1 MSVARARRLIGLR
14 RRGGPLGGTRTGPP
28 APALRRDQG
37 AWLLA
42 AAAMAIAPHAGWLP
56 GWIGALGLGLLGWRA
71 LLLWRGRRPPPG
83 TLLFALALAVAAGV
97 RLEFGHFFGREP
109 GVAVLVLLLGL
120 KLLETRAARDIR
132 AGVLLCLFL
141 QLALFFEDQSLPVAA
156 LVLAGTLPALG
167 ALVALADPD
176 GGERERLLTAATLL
190 AQGLPFMLALFVL
203 FPRIQGPLWGL
214 PADAFSARTGLSDT
228 MRPGSISALGESDE
242 IALRAAFSG
251 PPPPPAQR
259 YWRGPVLT
267 RFDGREWH
275 AEPAAESASPRYTPQ
290 GERIDYLLTI
300 EPHQRRWLI
309 ALEHPG
315 PARPPIRYTGDL
327 RALAAEPLR
336 ARARFALGAY
346 PHTPVGVAE
355 SPAVLASATTL
366 PADSN
371 PRSRRLA
378 AELAAGARD
387 HAEILERVLAR
398 LRALRLAY
406 TLRPPLLGRHAADE
420 FLFDARRGFCE
431 HFSSAFAV
439 LMRAAGVPTRIVTGY
454 QGGEIN
460 PIDGQLV
467 VRQSDAHAW
476 TEVWLQG
483 RGWLRVD
490 PTALAAPERI
500 DGGLAAALADA
511 GELPLMLRAD
521 MAWLRGLRHRWE
533 AVANLWNQHV
543 LGYNPERQ
551 RELLARIG
559 LGADRLAQTL
569 GVLAGAAVL
578 LFAALYA
585 WSLRA
590 TRVRDPLARTWERFC
605 AKMAAAGAARPAW
618 QGPQDYAEE
627 LATHFPAHA
636 MELRGICM
644 LYARLRYGPPAPEQQ
659 LRILHNRIASLRLK

>member
-1 MSVARARRLIGLR
+1 MSAERPPRLLGLL
-14 RRGGPLGGTRTGPP
+14 RRGGPLRRTRAAPP
-28 APALRRDQG
+28 APTLRRDQG

-42 AAAMAIAPHAGWLP
+42 AAALAIAPHAVWLP
-56 GWIGALGLGLLGWRA
+56 GWIAALGLGLLAWRA
-71 LLLWRGRRPPPG
+71 LLLWRGSRPPPG
-83 TLLFALALAVAAGV
+83 ALLLALALAVAAGV

-156 LVLAGTLPALG
+156 LVLAGTLLALG

-176 GGERERLLTAATLL
+176 GGEREHLRTAATLL
-190 AQGLPFMLALFVL
+190 AQGLPFMLVLFVL

-214 PADAFSARTGLSDT
+214 PADAFSARTGLSET
-228 MRPGSISALGESDE
+228 MRPGSISALGQSEE

-251 PPPPPAQR
+251 PPPPPARR
-259 YWRGPVLT
+259 YWRGPVLG

-275 AEPAAESASPRYTPQ
+275 ADPATESASPAYVPQ
-290 GERIDYLLTI
+290 GERTDYLLTL
-300 EPHQRRWLI
+300 EPHQRRWLL

-315 PARPPIRYTGDL
+315 AAQPPIRYTSDL

-346 PHTPVGVAE
+346 PQTAVGVEE
-355 SPAVLASATTL
+355 SPAVLAAATAL

-387 HAEILERVLAR
+387 HAEILERVLGR
-398 LRALRLAY
+398 LRALRLGY
-406 TLRPPLLGRHAADE
+406 TLRPPLLGRHSADE
-420 FLFDARRGFCE
+420 FLFDTRRGFCE
-431 HFSSAFAV
+431 HFASAFAV

-454 QGGEIN
+454 QGGELN
-460 PIDGQLV
+460 PIDGHLV

-476 TEVWLQG
+476 AEVWLQG

-500 DGGLAAALADA
+500 DGGLAAALAGA

-521 MAWLRGLRHRWE
+521 MAWLRDLRHRWE
-533 AVANLWNQHV
+533 AVANLWNQQV

-551 RELLARIG
+551 RELLARLG
-559 LGADRLAQTL
+559 LGAGRLAQTL

-578 LFAALYA
+578 LFATLYA
-585 WSLRA
+585 WSLRRPR
-590 TRVRDPLARTWERFC
+590 TRDPLTETWERFC
-605 AKMAAAGAARPAW
+605 TRMAGHGLPRSPW
-618 QGPQDYAEE
+618 QGPRDYAEA
-627 LATHFPAHA
+627 LAARFPEHA
-636 MELRGICM
+636 AELREICT
-644 LYARLRYGPPAPEQQ
+644 LYARLRYGPHVPEHG
-659 LRILHNRIASLRLK
+659 LRILQNRIASLRLK